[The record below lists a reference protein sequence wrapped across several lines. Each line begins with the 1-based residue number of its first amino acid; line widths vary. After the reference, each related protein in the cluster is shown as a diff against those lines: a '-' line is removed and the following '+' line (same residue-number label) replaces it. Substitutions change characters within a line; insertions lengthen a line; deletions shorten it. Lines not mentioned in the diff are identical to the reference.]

1 MATFNNEQFMPL
13 PFEGANLMLR
23 RNCNLVP
30 RHERPKPVVDCTPRI
45 DMEAWQAYNQQ
56 VRDQRT
62 EIYNNSLY
70 KSIYELYSKYPSFA
84 HKSKFVVAD
93 APAGAWLA
101 DLDCNWV
108 YVEDAAQLANLSGR
122 TIDRNYIM
130 QVITPVT
137 DEGEALLI
145 QQANELSPDFTATYT
160 GSERMLT
167 ELHEVVEVYDDR
179 LQLLCICPTSGIAAK
194 ETKIPIT
201 TIDSALKNYN
211 LCQGKY
217 YFRYFYDNNF
227 TPKNRFPYE
236 QVMDGRVVNR
246 FASVRDASRRLDIAE
261 FALRRLIRESNK
273 VDQYG
278 CHWRK
283 VK

>member
-1 MATFNNEQFMPL
+1 MATFNNEQFQPL
-13 PFEGANLMLR
+13 PFEGTNIVLR
-23 RNCNLVP
+23 RNSNIMP
-30 RHERPKPVVDCTPRI
+30 HFKPEQVVDCTPHFDI
-45 DMEAWQAYNQQ
+45 AAWREYNSK
-56 VRDQRT
+56 VREQRT
-62 EIYNNSLY
+62 EIWENSLY
-70 KSIYELYSKYPSFA
+70 KSVFELYSRYPSFA
-84 HKSKFVVAD
+84 HKSKFIVAET
-93 APAGAWLA
+93 PSGSWLA
-101 DLDCNWV
+101 DLGFSWV
-108 YVEDAAQLANLSGR
+108 YVEDAAQLATLSGR
-122 TIDRNYIM
+122 TVDRNFLM
-130 QVITPVT
+130 QAISPVT
-137 DEGEALLI
+137 DKGEALLVE
-145 QQANELSPDFTATYT
+145 QANRLS
-160 GSERMLT
+160 SEYCAVYDEGEKLPKVT
-167 ELHEVVEVYDDR
+167 TEVVEVYDDK

-227 TPKNRFPYE
+227 KPKNLFPYE
-236 QVMDGRVVNR
+236 QMMDGRVVNR
-246 FASVRDASRRLDIAE
+246 FSSVKDASRRLDIAE